1 MGIFLLTDFHG
12 FAKSFFTLITKGSPP
27 TLSISAWDNATYGHR
42 TMQFCILTRQG
53 GVNACALARWT
64 HSVFCA
70 FTFPTLVLFHQ
81 RLLDRMAYALHWC
94 PAFNQWS
101 PCSVSLLSALA
112 VSCRRPYSGSV
123 DAQRLLRLHVS
134 YAGSPPS
141 AIAGSNALYPSLVSG
156 IQPMVTVQCFTAF

>member
-1 MGIFLLTDFHG
+1 MHVEKLSVRDIPY
-12 FAKSFFTLITKGSPP
+12 SFFRGLMLPLLYSVSP
-27 TLSISAWDNATYGHR
+27 LSGPVMSCRRLYSSPVDA
-42 TMQFCILTRQG
+42 
-53 GVNACALARWT
+53 
-64 HSVFCA
+64 
-70 FTFPTLVLFHQ
+70 Q
-81 RLLDRMAYALHWC
+81 RLSRLWRFYTGFLPAAVLDRMAYALHWC